1 MRGHEQ
7 RDSGCEKNPA
17 KGHGEKNGPP
27 KSGAPFLP
35 GFKSKNARR
44 GLCVDQAS
52 FGPPVNPRFELRKLL
67 QGFARPGV
75 VPAHASNKYISSWR
89 ICGLATRVH

>member
-1 MRGHEQ
+1 
-7 RDSGCEKNPA
+7 
-17 KGHGEKNGPP
+17 
-27 KSGAPFLP
+27 
-35 GFKSKNARR
+35 
-44 GLCVDQAS
+44 
-52 FGPPVNPRFELRKLL
+52 VNPRFELRKLL